1 MIGGCGESRA
11 KLIRSANRIARM
23 LAPVMLSFLSTVSSA
38 QTQEVGQGRIWLAP
52 KTDAAVRPKPAE
64 FRAGAMVDRAV
75 TTNTWYSS
83 LAYGRWSGVLHAH
96 PLSFQATEAGL
107 EMGVPRK
114 ELGPISKLK
123 DWAGPTKDTAVVL
136 HRHRADLT
144 VSPVAFQPQDARL
157 ASAGD
162 WNVGIE
168 MAQGADALRTTILHG
183 SPYAYFRI
191 NRGAV
196 HIRTGGPAKAVS
208 APQMPEGQAAKAIQ
222 ILEVAGQHYAVYAPP
237 GSRFEWRNDRE
248 CILHLAGSADYFTI
262 AALPDLQDSTSSL
275 LAKHAFAFVENT
287 RTEWQYDEAKSEVV
301 TTYKTIAKAMDGGE
315 SEPLVGLYLHQQK
328 VLSDP
333 ASMLPQSL
341 PSIRGPIRWRAGA
354 QFETRLPFHGL
365 LPLWPRVSEP
375 AVDEQIRSL
384 LVGDRRRAPGLF
396 SKMGTGTYWTG
407 KGLGAAS
414 QLMGIAEQ
422 VGDTEAATE
431 LETLIKRRFATWFS
445 GTAPSHF
452 AFDKKIGT
460 VIGYPEEYGSIAALN
475 DHHFHYGYWI
485 MAAAHLARRDPQWAS
500 PGQMGGMV
508 DLLVRDIATMERG
521 RADFPF
527 LRNFDPYEGHSW
539 AGGDGEFFGHGNNQE
554 SSSEAINAWAGIAL
568 WGSQTG
574 NKALRDLGIYLYV
587 TEVSSLMQYW
597 FDADDRVLDKNF
609 GKPLAS
615 MVFGG
620 AYAYS
625 TWWTEEPRQITGINW
640 LPITPASSYLAQLP
654 PHKVRNTIAFAD
666 QARKDYDRS
675 GQSDG
680 TTSDIWQDIVASVLA
695 LSDPAAGLAR
705 WLPRGSV
712 ELGETRT
719 HTLHWLQALKEM
731 GPPDLSVRA
740 DTPHYGV
747 FRQAGGA
754 RTYVAYNPDNVV
766 RTVRFSDGTSLEVP
780 QRQIARLTRPV
791 AKP

>member
-1 MIGGCGESRA
+1 MF
-11 KLIRSANRIARM
+11 SANYRAAVWISV
-23 LAPVMLSFLSTVSSA
+23 LTFCWPNTSLS
-38 QTQEVGQGRIWLAP
+38 QTQRVGQGLLWLAP
-52 KTDAAVRPKPAE
+52 KADAPAKPKPAN
-64 FRAGAMVDRAV
+64 FRAGPILEQAV

-83 LAYGRWSGVLHAH
+83 LVYTQWSGVLHAH
-96 PLSFQATEAGL
+96 PLSFKATENGL

-114 ELGPISKLK
+114 ERGPINQLK
-123 DWAGPTKDTAVVL
+123 NWAGAAKDSAVVL
-136 HRHRADLT
+136 HRHRPDIT
-144 VSPVAFQPQDARL
+144 VSASAFQPQDARL
-157 ASAGD
+157 AQVGD
-162 WNVGIE
+162 WNVSIE
-168 MAQGADALRTTILHG
+168 MARGPDALRATVLHG

-191 NRGAV
+191 NRGPV
-196 HIRTGGPAKAVS
+196 RIVLGEDAKLTEPIKQDLIPTRKVV
-208 APQMPEGQAAKAIQ
+208 Q
-222 ILEVAGQHYAVYAPP
+222 ILSIHGQHYAIYAPA
-237 GSRFEWRNDRE
+237 GSQFEWRGGGQLF
-248 CILHLAGSADYFTI
+248 LHLSDGTDFFSI
-262 AALPDLQDSTSSL
+262 AALPDVE
-275 LAKHAFAFVENT
+275 AKTLDLVSRHAFAFVEDT
-287 RTEWQYDEAKSEVV
+287 RVDWRYDEAKSEVI
-301 TTYKTIAKAMDGGE
+301 TTYNTVTRAMDAGE
-315 SEPLVGLYLHQQK
+315 SQPLVGLYLHQQK
-328 VLSDP
+328 ALIIEGPPMP
-333 ASMLPQSL
+333 AQSL
-341 PSIRGPIRWRAGA
+341 PSIRGPIRWLVGSK
-354 QFETRLPFHGL
+354 FETRLPFYGL
-365 LPLWPRVSEP
+365 LPYWPKVTET

-396 SKMGTGTYWTG
+396 SKQGNGTYWTG
-407 KGLGAAS
+407 KGLGAAA
-414 QLMGIAEQ
+414 QLMAIAEQ
-422 VGDTEAATE
+422 AGDTEAATE
-431 LETLIKRRFATWFS
+431 LETLIKRRFGNWFA
-445 GTAPSHF
+445 GTTPSYF
-452 AFDKKIGT
+452 AFDKTVGT
-460 VIGYPEEYGSIAALN
+460 IIGYPDEYGSVDALN

-508 DLLVRDIATMERG
+508 DLLVRDIATTERG

-597 FDADDRVLDKNF
+597 FDADDQVLDKEY

-654 PHKVRNTIAFAD
+654 PHKVRNTLTFAD

-680 TTSDIWQDIVASVLA
+680 TSSDIWQDIFASVLA

-705 WLPRGSV
+705 WLPKGSV

-740 DTPHYGV
+740 DTAHYGV
-747 FRQAGGA
+747 FRQANGS
-754 RTYVAYNPDNVV
+754 RTYVAYNPDNVM
-766 RTVRFSDGTSLEVP
+766 RTVQFSDGTSLEVP
-780 QRQIARLTRPV
+780 QRQIAKLTRPT
-791 AKP
+791 P

>member
-1 MIGGCGESRA
+1 MRSIGSA
-11 KLIRSANRIARM
+11 KR
-23 LAPVMLSFLSTVSSA
+23 LAPIIFPVAFAFLSAVSFA

-52 KTDAAVRPKPAE
+52 KADAAVRPKPAE
-64 FRAGAMVDRAV
+64 FRAGAMVERAV

-96 PLSFQATEAGL
+96 PLSFQATENGL
-107 EMGVPRK
+107 EMGVPSK

-144 VSPVAFQPQDARL
+144 VSPVEFQPQDARL

-168 MAQGADALRTTILHG
+168 MAQGADALRATILHG

-191 NRGAV
+191 SHGSVR
-196 HIRTGGPAKAVS
+196 IRTGGPAKAVS
-208 APQMPEGQAAKAIQ
+208 GPPGPEGPAAKVIQ

-248 CILHLAGSADYFTI
+248 CILHLASTADYFAI
-262 AALPDLQDSTSSL
+262 AALPDLQDSTHRL

-287 RTEWQYDEAKSEVV
+287 RTEWRYDEAKSEVV

-328 VLSDP
+328 VLSHPD
-333 ASMLPQSL
+333 SMLPQSL

-354 QFETRLPFHGL
+354 QFETRLAFHGL
-365 LPLWPRVSEP
+365 LPVWPRVSEP
-375 AVDEQIRSL
+375 AADEQIRSL

-422 VGDTEAATE
+422 IGDTEAATE

-452 AFDKKIGT
+452 ALDKKIGT

-574 NKALRDLGIYLYV
+574 NKALRDLGIYLYA

-597 FDADDRVLDKNF
+597 FDADDRVLDKEY

-654 PHKVRNTIAFAD
+654 PHKVLDTVAFAD

-680 TTSDIWQDIVASVLA
+680 TSSDIWQDIVASVLA
-695 LSDPAAGLAR
+695 LSDPAAALAR

-719 HTLHWLQALKEM
+719 HTLHWLKALKEM

-747 FRQAGGA
+747 FRQVGGA
-754 RTYVAYNPDNVV
+754 RTYVAYNPNNEV

-780 QRQIARLTRPV
+780 QRQIAKLTRPV
-791 AKP
+791 PRNAGS